1 MGEEYIDAT
10 GEQTCCNNQFSDEEC
25 ECSKIDRRGFMAL
38 AASGAAGVVLDG
50 TVLPVIAGASQEN
63 EYLKTIPFD
72 KKLNP
77 QWLASLAARGKRTVV
92 TDPAALQ
99 HIGMP
104 IGGLFT
110 GTLYLGGD
118 GKLWLWDIFNRVVEG
133 ILPRQVKYKGQLLRM
148 REGANYVSPAPPKSP
163 LEQGFALR
171 IDGKV
176 RPLDSTGFSDIS
188 FDGRYPIGRVTY
200 RDKGCPVRV
209 ELEAY
214 SPFIPLNTD
223 DSSLPATVMSYTV
236 KNESGKTVT
245 AEISGWLENAIC
257 LYHRDGACGI
267 RRNRVLRGKEMTFLS
282 CTAEAISDGH
292 PTARPDILF
301 EDFEKE
307 NYEGWTAT
315 GTAFGDSPV
324 KMADMPGYQ
333 GDVAGKGKRVV
344 NTHNVRQGEDVR
356 GGDRHIGTLTSKPFV
371 IRRKYINFLIG
382 GGSHEGRTCLNLLI
396 DGKVVNSATGR
407 DNNQMNPGSFTV
419 TRWEGKQ
426 AQIQIVDKETG
437 GWGNVGVDH
446 IVFSDQTA
454 QAFVLNELHD
464 FGTMGLALLSERS
477 PKDDSSSQDMA
488 SASISKPGQLQE
500 CVEETSPVRN
510 SRADKVPAGNKKGQI
525 GKISNG
531 ASRPLSD
538 KLTGSVG
545 RRISL
550 GPGQEKTVTFAVTW
564 HFPNLSVAGMN
575 NVGRYYASRFS
586 NAQAVAQY
594 VANNFKRLSTSTR
607 LWCDTWYDS
616 SLPYWFLD
624 RTMAN
629 TTTLA
634 TSTCYRFKDGRF
646 WAWEGVGCCQGTCTH
661 VWHYAQAVGR
671 LFPEIERNHREHVDF
686 GIALH
691 ADGGIG
697 HRANLRSSSHP
708 AHDGQCGR
716 ILGVYREHQMTADY
730 AFLKRMWPKV
740 KKAIE
745 YMTGRD
751 GNDDGIVEGSQPNT
765 LDAAWFGKIS
775 FLASLYLAALRAG
788 EAMAIEMGD
797 TDFAQ
802 RCRNIAERGSQRIL
816 GLYNGEYF
824 YQIEDPNHL
833 NAIGIGKGCYI
844 DQVFGQSWAFQV
856 GLGRLFDEK
865 KIKSALHALWK
876 YNFVPDVGP
885 FREKFKRGRW
895 YAMAGDAGLLMC
907 TWPRGGLREDF
918 KKHWQYMYFNECM
931 SGFEWQ
937 VASHMIWEGEIT
949 EGLAIARAIH
959 DRYNAALRN
968 PYNEIECSDHYA
980 RAMASYGAFIAAC
993 GYEYHGPKGY
1003 LGFVPRISPENF
1015 KAAFI
1020 TAQGWGS
1027 FSQKISAHSQT
1038 QQIELKHGILKLNEM
1053 QFGLGKGIKPVHV
1066 TARLNGQ
1073 DVRLR
1078 YQLDERRLRIF
1089 FRNPV
1094 ILAKGESLLIK
1105 TGLGTQQ

>member
-1 MGEEYIDAT
+1 MTLTAI
-10 GEQTCCNNQFSDEEC
+10 
-25 ECSKIDRRGFMAL
+25 
-38 AASGAAGVVLDG
+38 GAAGAVLNG
-50 TVLPVIAGASQEN
+50 TVLPVIAGPFEEN
-63 EYLKTIPFD
+63 EYLKTIPID

-77 QWLASLAARGKRTVV
+77 RWVASLTARGEPTVV
-92 TDPAALQ
+92 TNPVASQ

-133 ILPRQVKYKGQLLRM
+133 ILPRQVQYKGQSVGTRN
-148 REGANYVSPAPPKSP
+148 GANYISPASPKSP
-163 LEQGFALR
+163 LDQGFAVR

-176 RPLDSTGFSDIS
+176 CPLDHTGFTNIS
-188 FDGRYPIGRVTY
+188 FEGRYPVGRVAY
-200 RDKGCPVRV
+200 KDKGCPVSV

-214 SPFIPLNTD
+214 SPFIPLNTN

-257 LYHRDGACGI
+257 LYHRDRVSGI
-267 RRNRVLRGKEMTFLS
+267 RRNRISRDAGMTFLS
-282 CTAEAISDGH
+282 CAAEPISEQQV
-292 PTARPDILF
+292 TARPDIVF
-301 EDFEKE
+301 EDFEKD
-307 NYEGWTAT
+307 NYEGWAVT
-315 GTAFGDSPV
+315 GTAFGDSPI
-324 KMADMPGYQ
+324 KMNDMPGYQ

-356 GGDRHIGTLTSKPFV
+356 GGDQHVGTLTSPERDAPWHKPFV
-371 IRRKYINFLIG
+371 IKRKYINFLIG
-382 GGSHEGRTCLNLLI
+382 GGAHQGKTCLNLLI
-396 DGKVVNSATGR
+396 DSKVVRTATGR
-407 DNNQMNPGSFTV
+407 NNNRMNPASFDV
-419 TRWEGKQ
+419 TQWQGKQ

-446 IVFSDQTA
+446 IVFSDRPSKT
-454 QAFVLNELHD
+454 FVLNELHD
-464 FGTMGLALLSERS
+464 FGTMGLALL
-477 PKDDSSSQDMA
+477 DSSSQDLA
-488 SASISKPGQLQE
+488 SASISKPADFQQ
-500 CVEETSPVRN
+500 CV
-510 SRADKVPAGNKKGQI
+510 DKT
-525 GKISNG
+525 
-531 ASRPLSD
+531 SRPLSD
-538 KLTGSVG
+538 KLLGSVG
-545 RRISL
+545 RKITLR
-550 GPGQEKTVTFAVTW
+550 PGQQQNVTFVVTW

-575 NVGRYYASRFS
+575 NVGRHYASRFS
-586 NAQAVAQY
+586 NACAVAQY
-594 VANNFKRLSTSTR
+594 VAANFKRLSTSTR

-634 TSTCYRFKDGRF
+634 TSTCYRFKSGRF
-646 WAWEGVGCCQGTCTH
+646 WAWEGIGCCPGTCTH

-671 LFPEIERNHREHVDF
+671 LFPEIERNHREQVDF
-686 GIALH
+686 GIAFH

-697 HRANLRSSSHP
+697 HRANLQRSSHP

-716 ILGVYREHQMTADY
+716 ILGAYREHQMSADY
-730 AFLKRMWPKV
+730 AFLKRMWPKI

-745 YMTGRD
+745 YMIQRD

-788 EAMAIEMGD
+788 EATAIEMGD
-797 TDFAQ
+797 DDFAQ
-802 RCRNIAERGSQRIL
+802 RCRDIAERGSQRIL

-824 YQIEDPNHL
+824 YQIEDPNRL

-856 GLGRLFDEK
+856 GLGRLFDEQ
-865 KIKSALHALWK
+865 KIKSALRALWK

-895 YAMAGDAGLLMC
+895 YAVAGDAGLLMC

-931 SGFEWQ
+931 TGFEWQ
-937 VASHMIWEGEIT
+937 VASHMIWEGMIT

-959 DRYNAALRN
+959 DRYDAALRN

-1003 LGFVPRISPENF
+1003 LAFAPRINPQNF
-1015 KAAFI
+1015 EAAFT
-1020 TAQGWGS
+1020 TADGWGS

-1038 QQIELKHGILKLNEM
+1038 QQIELKYGTLKLNEM
-1053 QFGLGKGIKPVHV
+1053 QFVLGTPYGELAAGVKPVHV
-1066 TARLNGQ
+1066 TAKLNGQ
-1073 DVRLR
+1073 NVRVR
-1078 YQLDERRLRIF
+1078 CQLDPPKADKLHIF

-1094 ILAKGESLLIK
+1094 ILTNGDSLLIK
-1105 TGLGTQQ
+1105 TSAESQQ

>member
-1 MGEEYIDAT
+1 MGECVMDKEKIA
-10 GEQTCCNNQFSDEEC
+10 GAAEQNFCDNQLFDEEC
-25 ECSKIDRRGFMAL
+25 DCSKINRRDFMAL
-38 AASGAAGVVLDG
+38 TAAGTAGAVLNS
-50 TVLPVIAGASQEN
+50 TLLPVIAGPFEEN

-77 QWLASLAARGKRTVV
+77 KWVASLTPRGKPTIV

-118 GKLWLWDIFNRVVEG
+118 GKLWLWDIFNHVVEG
-133 ILPRQVKYKGQLLRM
+133 IQPRQVKYKGQSLRM
-148 REGANYVSPAPPKSP
+148 REGANYVSPATPESP
-163 LEQGFALR
+163 VEQGFAVR
-171 IDGKV
+171 IDDKV
-176 RPLDSTGFSDIS
+176 RTLDHSGFSNIS
-188 FDGRYPIGRVTY
+188 FEGRYPIGRVTY
-200 RDKGCPVRV
+200 RDKGCPVSV
-209 ELEAY
+209 TLEAY

-223 DSSLPATVMSYTV
+223 DSSLPATVMSYII

-245 AEISGWLENAIC
+245 AEIIGWLENAVC
-257 LYHRDGACGI
+257 LYHREQASGI
-267 RRNRVLRGKEMTFLS
+267 RENRVLREQGMTFLS
-282 CTAEAISDGH
+282 CSAEPISEQDSS
-292 PTARPDILF
+292 ARPDILF

-315 GTAFGDSPV
+315 GTAFGDSPI
-324 KMADMPGYQ
+324 KMADIPGYQ

-344 NTHNVRQGEDVR
+344 NTHNVRQGEDLR
-356 GGDRHIGTLTSKPFV
+356 GGDQHVGTLTSKPFV
-371 IRRKYINFLIG
+371 IQRKYINFLIG
-382 GGSHEGRTCLNLLI
+382 GGAHEGKTCMNLLI
-396 DGKVVNSATGR
+396 DGKVVTSATGR
-407 DNNQMNPGSFTV
+407 NNNRMNPGSFTV
-419 TRWEGKQ
+419 TQWEGKK

-446 IVFSDQTA
+446 IVFSDKPVKKL
-454 QAFVLNELHD
+454 VLNELHD
-464 FGTMGLALLSERS
+464 FGTMGLALIDGNPGDL
-477 PKDDSSSQDMA
+477 A
-488 SASISKPGQLQE
+488 SASISKPGQFQQSIDQ
-500 CVEETSPVRN
+500 TS
-510 SRADKVPAGNKKGQI
+510 I
-525 GKISNG
+525 
-531 ASRPLSD
+531 PLSE
-538 KLTGSVG
+538 KLIGSVG

-550 GPGQEKTVTFAVTW
+550 KPDQEQTVTFVVTW

-575 NVGRYYASRFS
+575 NVGRHYASRFS
-586 NAQAVAQY
+586 NAFEVAQY
-594 VANNFKRLSTSTR
+594 VVNNFSRLSKSTR

-629 TTTLA
+629 TSTLA
-634 TSTCYRFKDGRF
+634 TSTCYRFKNGRF
-646 WAWEGVGCCQGTCTH
+646 WAWEGIGCCHGTCTH

-671 LFPEIERNHREHVDF
+671 LFPEIERNHREQVDF

-697 HRANLRSSSHP
+697 HRANLQQSSHP

-730 AFLKRMWPKV
+730 AFLKRIWPKV

-745 YMTGRD
+745 YMIQRD
-751 GNDDGIVEGSQPNT
+751 SNDDGIVEGSQPNT

-788 EAMAIEMGD
+788 EAMAVEMKD
-797 TDFAQ
+797 DDFAR
-802 RCRNIAERGSQRIL
+802 RCRDIAEHGRRNIL
-816 GLYNGEYF
+816 KLYNGEYF
-824 YQIEDPNHL
+824 YQIEDPKHL
-833 NAIGIGKGCYI
+833 NAIGISKGCYI

-856 GLGRLFDEK
+856 GLGRLFDEQ
-865 KIKSALHALWK
+865 KIKSALRALWK

-907 TWPRGGLREDF
+907 TWPKGGLREDF

-931 SGFEWQ
+931 TGFEWQ
-937 VASHMIWEGEIT
+937 VASHMIWEGMVT
-949 EGLAIARAIH
+949 EGLAVARAIH

-1003 LGFVPRISPENF
+1003 LAFAPRINPEDF
-1015 KAAFI
+1015 KAAF
-1020 TAQGWGS
+1020 TTTQGWGS
-1027 FSQKISAHSQT
+1027 FSQKISKQSQT
-1038 QQIELKHGILKLNEM
+1038 HQIDLKYGTLKLSEM
-1053 QFGLGKGIKPVHV
+1053 QFELASKVRLEDV
-1066 TARLNGQ
+1066 TAKQNGQ
-1073 DVRLR
+1073 DVKLSF
-1078 YQLDERRLRIF
+1078 QLEERKLRIF
-1089 FRNPV
+1089 FREPV
-1094 ILAKGESLLIK
+1094 ILTRGDHLSIK
-1105 TGLGTQQ
+1105 TSSGD

>member
-1 MGEEYIDAT
+1 MGKEQNDVT
-10 GEQTCCNNQFSDEEC
+10 GEQNRFDKQFPEAKC
-25 ECSKIDRRGFMAL
+25 ECTKINRRDFMAL

-50 TVLPVIAGASQEN
+50 TVVPVIAGPFEEN
-63 EYLKTIPFD
+63 EYLKTIPID

-77 QWLASLAARGKRTVV
+77 EWLSSLAVRGKPTVV

-118 GKLWLWDIFNRVVEG
+118 GKLWVWDIFNHVVEG
-133 ILPRQVKYKGQLLRM
+133 ILPRQVKYKGQSLRM

-163 LEQGFALR
+163 IEQGFAVR
-171 IDGKV
+171 INGKV
-176 RPLDSTGFSDIS
+176 RPLDLAGFANIS
-188 FDGRYPIGRVTY
+188 FEGRYPIGHVTY
-200 RDKGCPVRV
+200 RDKGCPIRV

-223 DSSLPATVMSYTV
+223 DSSLPATVMSYTL

-257 LYHRDGACGI
+257 LYHRDQASGV
-267 RRNRVLRGKEMTFLS
+267 RRNRVLSEKEMTFLS
-282 CTAEAISDGH
+282 CTTEPISDGYT
-292 PTARPDILF
+292 TARPDILF
-301 EDFEKE
+301 EDFEKD

-324 KMADMPGYQ
+324 KMTDMPGYQ
-333 GDVAGKGKRVV
+333 GDVAGEGKRVV

-356 GGDRHIGTLTSKPFV
+356 GGDRHVGTLTSKPFV

-382 GGSHEGRTCLNLLI
+382 GGAHEGKTCLNLLI

-407 DNNQMNPGSFTV
+407 SNNRMNPGSFTV

-426 AQIQIVDKETG
+426 AQIRIVDEETG
-437 GWGNVGVDH
+437 GWGNVGVDQ
-446 IVFSDQTA
+446 IVFSDRPTKTV
-454 QAFVLNELHD
+454 VLNELHD
-464 FGTMGLALLSERS
+464 FGTMGLALLE
-477 PKDDSSSQDMA
+477 SSAEDLA
-488 SASISKPGQLQE
+488 SASISKPGRFLQR
-500 CVEETSPVRN
+500 VEE
-510 SRADKVPAGNKKGQI
+510 
-525 GKISNG
+525 

-538 KLTGSVG
+538 KLIGSVG

-550 GPGQEKTVTFAVTW
+550 RPGQQQTVTFVVTW

-575 NVGRYYASRFS
+575 NVGRYYASHFS
-586 NAQAVAQY
+586 NAYAVAQY

-607 LWCDTWYDS
+607 LWCDAWYDS

-646 WAWEGVGCCQGTCTH
+646 WAWEGIGCCHGTCTH

-686 GIALH
+686 GVALH

-697 HRANLRSSSHP
+697 HRANLQSSSHP

-716 ILGVYREHQMTADY
+716 ILGVYREHQMTADN

-745 YMTGRD
+745 YMTQRD

-788 EAMAIEMGD
+788 EAMAIEVGD
-797 TDFAQ
+797 DDFAQ
-802 RCRNIAERGSQRIL
+802 RCRDIAERGRRNIL
-816 GLYNGEYF
+816 KIYNGEYF

-865 KIKSALHALWK
+865 KIKSALHSLWK

-907 TWPRGGLREDF
+907 TWPKGGLREDF

-937 VASHMIWEGEIT
+937 VASHMIWEGMIT

-959 DRYNAALRN
+959 DRYNSALRN

-1003 LGFVPRISPENF
+1003 LAFSPRISPENF

-1027 FSQKISAHSQT
+1027 FSQKIFAHSQT
-1038 QQIELKHGILKLNEM
+1038 QQIELKHGNLRLNEM
-1053 QFGLGKGIKPVHV
+1053 QFELGKGIKPVHV

-1073 DVRLR
+1073 DVRIR
-1078 YQLDERRLRIF
+1078 YQLSERKLRIF

-1094 ILAKGESLLIK
+1094 ILAKGDSLSIR
-1105 TGLGTQQ
+1105 TSA